1 MAKKLPL
8 TANEAADWF
17 LSRIDR
23 DAGEAIT
30 HLALQKLLYFAQ
42 AWYLANRGKP
52 LFEEDFQAWAHGP
65 VVRSIYDRFKGSSW
79 EALPAPSNSPNVSGE
94 VAKLLELV
102 FAKYGGYGAKKLEK
116 ITHEKGAPWD
126 VVRGELPSEARCEDV
141 IPKDLI
147 RDYFGEKI
155 GKSWAH

>member
-1 MAKKLPL
+1 MAKQYPL
-8 TANEAADWF
+8 TANDAADWF

-42 AWYLANRGKP
+42 AWYLANKGKP
-52 LFEEDFQAWAHGP
+52 LFAEDFQAWAHGP
-65 VVRSIYDRFKGSSW
+65 VIRSIYDRFKGSSW
-79 EALPAPSNSPNVSGE
+79 EALPAPTSAVE
-94 VAKLLELV
+94 VKGSASELLELV
-102 FAKYGGYGAKKLEK
+102 FNKYGGYGAKKLEDL
-116 ITHEKGAPWD
+116 THEKGAPWHTIRND
-126 VVRGELPSEARCEDV
+126 LPSEARCEDV

-155 GKSWAH
+155 GKSWT